1 MENDSNNPVDAVSNT
16 TKTGKR
22 SLLLIPR
29 SHRRWFFVQF
39 TLATLVGWV
48 LGGIAS
54 ILLERNLLAIVPPAL
69 ASQPQISSYLTTNLS
84 TGLFAIIFAL
94 FQGLLIG
101 RYLSFWR
108 WTIATSMGWLIFL
121 NVAEGW
127 KNYILSLTVL
137 SSLPGEQVVVFSIL
151 STIAYNLAAI
161 WLGLLQWL
169 VIRQRVIG
177 AWWWTFLPSG
187 IFFTISIF
195 VWLLSLSQEF
205 IPEINRTQILY
216 LSGQGFTA
224 VILGVIPAIA
234 LCNFKIKPKSIP
246 TSSHSSSQVRSK
258 QG

>member
-1 MENDSNNPVDAVSNT
+1 MENDSNYPADAVSNR

-29 SHRRWFFVQF
+29 SHRRWFFAQF

-54 ILLERNLLAIVPPAL
+54 IFLERNLQGILPLAF
-69 ASQPQISSYLTTNLS
+69 ASQPQILSYLTTNFS

-94 FQGLLIG
+94 FQGLLIR
-101 RYLSFWR
+101 RYLSFWW

-121 NVAEGW
+121 NVAEAW
-127 KNYILSLTVL
+127 KNYILSPTVL
-137 SSLPGEQVVVFSIL
+137 QSLPAERVLGFSIL
-151 STIAYNLAAI
+151 STIAYNVAAI

-195 VWLLSLSQEF
+195 MWLLSLLQEF

-234 LCNFKIKPKSIP
+234 LCNLKIKPKIIS
-246 TSSHSSSQVRSK
+246 TSSHSSS
-258 QG
+258 